1 MAGMDGAVI
10 RFKARWAGWTRPERL
25 QFVVA
30 VLLQLALLGALVGA
44 LVEQRWLVAFT
55 AGVVL
60 VLTFLPAVLERGL
73 EVQLPVELTLITA
86 LFLYASF
93 GLGEVRD
100 FYYRF
105 WWWDNMLHGLSAVVL
120 GLTGFLLV
128 YTFHF
133 TRRVVLPPVYFGL
146 TAFGFAVT
154 LGTLWEIFEFLMD
167 WGFGFNMQKS
177 GLDDTM
183 TDLMVNAAGAALAG
197 WSGYRY
203 VRGGDSLLADRM
215 LRRLAAKNPRLFGD
229 APD

>member
-1 MAGMDGAVI
+1 MDGAVI